1 MNPTDWSEAPSH
13 AFGATL
19 ITQAVKYAG
28 ASGDFNPLH
37 HDLETARRAGFEA
50 IVVHGSLNAA
60 RLAHVLATQVGV
72 EGLSE
77 FAVRFERPALLGDP
91 LAAAWRRADDV
102 VDMTL
107 FREQTGQQVV
117 SAQARYGGWSLDPD
131 GPGDYR
137 ALGDP
142 YPWPVELGAARFF
155 DEAVSGEA
163 ARPENGR
170 TISVAFVGTCIRW
183 TPAKESVVRRLGFD
197 FSRMLHGSQLV
208 PAVRRAY
215 PHRRNASGHRS
226 PRQLAG
232 AAASQRRH
240 HAHGRR
246 NTGYRGCRGKAP
258 GTSRATPHG
267 AAEAHRM
274 NELGVVANFRMLHRR
289 TNHD

>member
-1 MNPTDWSEAPSH
+1 VNPTGWSEAPSNT
-13 AFGATL
+13 FGATL

-37 HDLETARRAGFEA
+37 HDLETARRAGFDA

-60 RLAHVLATQVGV
+60 RLAHVLAIRVGV

-77 FAVRFERPALLGDP
+77 FAVRFERPALLGEP

-107 FREQTGQQVV
+107 FREDTGQQAV

-163 ARPENGR
+163 ARPENGC
-170 TISVAFVGTCIRW
+170 TISIAFVGTCIRW

-197 FSRMLHGSQLV
+197 FSRMLHGSSWFQLV
-208 PAVRRAY
+208 GEPIRIGETLLVTEAHGNWQERPHRSGGVMRMADAILDIRDAGGKRRA
-215 PHRRNASGHRS
+215 R
-226 PRQLAG
+226 LV
-232 AAASQRRH
+232 QRLLERPKI
-240 HAHGRR
+240 R
-246 NTGYRGCRGKAP
+246 
-258 GTSRATPHG
+258 
-267 AAEAHRM
+267 E
-274 NELGVVANFRMLHRR
+274 
-289 TNHD
+289 